1 MNKLLTIVIPVY
13 NVEKYIYDCLE
24 SVRKQTYKDFNVI
37 IVDDGSTD
45 NSINIA
51 EEFCNKDNRFKI
63 ISKKNGG
70 LSDARN
76 YGLNYVD
83 TKYVT
88 FLDSDDFISI
98 NTYEKLINNLE
109 TNDND
114 IVVADIEYYYTNINN
129 NFILKGLNTK
139 VSNDIN
145 KQSLLSPMF
154 AWNKVYKLEYFK
166 SINQLYPTGLWYE
179 DIPVTTLLFTNTN
192 KIGYVEEVLY
202 YYRQN
207 DDSIMSQKSKRNE
220 EIFKILEIVIDN
232 FKQRNIYN
240 KYYDEL
246 EYLLIEHT
254 RIYGLYRF
262 LVQDNYKNLYN
273 RSNMFIKTYFPKYKK
288 NKYIK
293 YLGIKN
299 KLFIYTLNKYTLF
312 IYRWYLVRK

>member
-76 YGLNYVD
+76 YGLDYVD

-166 SINQLYPTGLWYE
+166 SINQLYPIGLWYE

-240 KYYDEL
+240 KYYDEI

>member
-166 SINQLYPTGLWYE
+166 SINQLYPIGLWYE

>member
-24 SVRKQTYKDFNVI
+24 SVRKQTYKAFNVI

-51 EEFCNKDNRFKI
+51 KELCNKDNRFKI

-76 YGLNYVD
+76 YGLDYVD

-166 SINQLYPTGLWYE
+166 SINQLYPIGLWYE

-240 KYYDEL
+240 KYYDEI

>member
-51 EEFCNKDNRFKI
+51 KEICNKDNRFKI

-76 YGLNYVD
+76 YGLNYVE

-88 FLDSDDFISI
+88 FLDSDDFINT

-166 SINQLYPTGLWYE
+166 SINQLYPIGLWYE

-232 FKQRNIYN
+232 FKHRNIYN
-240 KYYDEL
+240 KYYDEI

-288 NKYIK
+288 NIYIK

>member
-51 EEFCNKDNRFKI
+51 EEFCNIDDRFKI

-76 YGLNYVD
+76 FGLNYVD

-88 FLDSDDFISI
+88 FLDSDDFISV

-166 SINQLYPTGLWYE
+166 SINRLYPIGLWYE

-240 KYYDEL
+240 KYYDEI

-288 NKYIK
+288 NIYIK